1 MNFIEELQW
10 RGLLQDMSP
19 GLDEEM
25 TKGTIKGYIGFDPT
39 APSLTIGNLVSIMLL
54 KHLQL
59 AGHKPIVLLGGATGR
74 IGDPSG
80 KDKERSLLDLE
91 ILERNIDA
99 QRKQFALFLDF
110 DGENAAEMV
119 NNYDFYKNMSIF
131 EFLRDIGKHITV
143 NYMLSKDSV
152 KNRIESESGIS
163 FTEFSYQLI
172 QGYDFQHL
180 CLNHNTILQMGGAD
194 QWGNITT
201 GTELIRKAGGKGYGL
216 TCPLLTRSDGKKF
229 GKSEEGNI
237 WLEGTMTSPYKFYQ
251 FWLNISDADLLKMF
265 RIFSLRSRNEIESL
279 ETEHEGNPNF
289 LKRLLA
295 AELTERIH
303 GAEALQAV
311 QKATEIAFNPK
322 LELSFLQSLSQT
334 DWDIISEELEQVAVS
349 KSLLDEGVN
358 IADLLAGKH
367 SSLASK
373 TDVRRAIKGAA
384 IAINTVKIEDENYIV
399 KSELLLHG
407 KYMFLQNGK
416 KNKFILIVD

>member
-25 TKGTIKGYIGFDPT
+25 TKATIKGYIGFDPT

-91 ILERNIDA
+91 TLERNIEA
-99 QRKQFALFLDF
+99 QRKQFGLFLDF

-119 NNYDFYKNMSIF
+119 NNYDFYKDMSIF

-279 ETEHEGNPNF
+279 ELEHEGNPNI

-303 GAEALQAV
+303 GAEALQGV

-322 LELSFLQSLSQT
+322 LELSFLQSFTQNE
-334 DWDIISEELEQVAVS
+334 WDIISEELDKVSVS
-349 KSLLDEGVN
+349 KALLDEGVN

-367 SSLASK
+367 SSLGSK
-373 TDVRRAIKGAA
+373 NDVRRAVKGAA
-384 IAINTVKIEDENYIV
+384 IAINTVKIDDENYIV

-407 KYMFLQNGK
+407 KYLFLQNGK
-416 KNKFILIVD
+416 KNKFVLVAE